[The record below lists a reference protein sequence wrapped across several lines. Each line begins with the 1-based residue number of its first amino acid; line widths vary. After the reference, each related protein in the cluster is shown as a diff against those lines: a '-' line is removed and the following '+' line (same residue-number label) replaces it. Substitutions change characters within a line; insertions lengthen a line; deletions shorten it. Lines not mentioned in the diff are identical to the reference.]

1 MEQDKLLGGH
11 AQIAPVTRIWFGA
24 QLRNQVIKEERREV
38 LKISRFKWLIL
49 QLGKTMPTASPIA
62 RKPLQSQ
69 E

>member
-1 MEQDKLLGGH
+1 MEHDKLLGGH

-24 QLRNQVIKEERREV
+24 QLRNQVIKEGRREV
-38 LKISRFKWLIL
+38 LKISRFKWLVL
-49 QLGKTMPTASPIA
+49 RLGKMMPTASPIA